1 MASIWICGAAAGV
14 VEIEA
19 QGGYGRR
26 RVRGSPE
33 ADRDG
38 RGKDDMSL
46 TAVMTGNGPRAF
58 FDSGLKAAPTPC
70 EAIPLIDFSPMRTGD
85 AAARATVG
93 EEVRR
98 ACTEVG
104 FFYATGHGVP
114 EEVVAETFAAAHR
127 FFDLPEGTKRAV
139 SVEHSDAM
147 RGYTPL
153 LGENTD
159 PANKGDLH
167 EGFDLALDLEP
178 DDPDVLSGVF
188 GYAPNQWPEG
198 LPGFREA
205 LVRYH
210 TEIRGFGERIFAAFA
225 LALELPEDFFAGK
238 ITKPMA
244 HMRVLY
250 YPSQDGPIDERQIGI
265 GAHSDYECFTI
276 LCTDETPALQVLNSE
291 GRWIMAPPVPG
302 AFIVNVGDLMA
313 RWTND
318 YFRSTIHRAINSSG
332 RKRYSIPFFFGV
344 NSQEVIEVLPSCQ
357 SAANPP
363 RYAPIAAGDYI
374 RSRFDDTYAH
384 RQDDAG

>member
-1 MASIWICGAAAGV
+1 
-14 VEIEA
+14 
-19 QGGYGRR
+19 
-26 RVRGSPE
+26 
-33 ADRDG
+33 
-38 RGKDDMSL
+38 MS
-46 TAVMTGNGPRAF
+46 TSTVITGNGPRAF
-58 FDSGLKAAPTPC
+58 FSSGLTAQPTAF
-70 EAIPLIDFSPMRTGD
+70 EAIPMVDFGPMLSDD
-85 AAARATVG
+85 AAARASVG
-93 EEVRR
+93 EAVRR

-104 FFYATGHGVP
+104 FFYASNHGVP
-114 EEVVAETFAAAHR
+114 DAVIEDCFGAAHR
-127 FFDLPEGTKRAV
+127 FFDLPEPAKQAI
-139 SVEHSDAM
+139 SVEKSDAM

-167 EGFDLALDLEP
+167 EGFDLALDLSE
-178 DDPDVLSGVF
+178 DDPDVRAGIF

-205 LVRYH
+205 LTTYH
-210 TEIRGFGERIFAAFA
+210 GEIRAFGERVFQAFA
-225 LALELPEDFFAGK
+225 LALELPEDFFARK

-244 HMRVLY
+244 HMRVLH
-250 YPSQDGPIDERQIGI
+250 YPSQDGEIDERQIGI

-276 LCTDETPALQVLNSE
+276 LCTDDTPALQVLNSE

-318 YFRSTIHRAINSSG
+318 YFLSTMHRAINASG

-344 NSQEVIEVLPSCQ
+344 NSRERIEVLPSCQ
-357 SAANPP
+357 SPDNPP
-363 RYAPIAAGDYI
+363 RYAPIEAGDYI

-384 RQDDAG
+384 RHDDVG